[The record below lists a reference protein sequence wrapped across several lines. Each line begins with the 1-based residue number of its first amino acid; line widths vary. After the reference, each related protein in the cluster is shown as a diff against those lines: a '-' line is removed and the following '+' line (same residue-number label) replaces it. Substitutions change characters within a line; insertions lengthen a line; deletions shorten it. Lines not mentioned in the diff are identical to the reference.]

1 MSSSLLEE
9 PHLLSSLK
17 EDVTPIKK
25 LVTLKGS
32 NLEENIVRILI
43 TKEPHMHG
51 LVVNQTFIISLVVEF
66 VQRDQIM
73 QLKY

>member
-9 PHLLSSLK
+9 PRLLSSLK

-32 NLEENIVRILI
+32 DLEENIVCILI
-43 TKEPHMHG
+43 TKELHMHG

-73 QLKY
+73 QLQD